1 MYYSH
6 LRMSSLMMS
15 RTWTQVNK
23 VNSSQTTLKN
33 TSSILL
39 NHKSTLN
46 QKCLLVRN
54 TPDFTTRQSF
64 NTNRGQNE
72 DEPIKSEK
80 ELMKLGLDIKKFKYK
95 AVFLSVTL
103 FGLFAYGVTD
113 NDEHLDLGKLK
124 IDAPIPEIKI
134 RIHDFSI
141 INWFPLVKK
150 IFGVLPDNI
159 RQSIGIKMVSV

>member
-1 MYYSH
+1 MYYCH

-15 RTWTQVNK
+15 RTWTQVYK
-23 VNSSQTTLKN
+23 VNLSRTTLKN

-54 TPDFTTRQSF
+54 PPDFTTSLRF
-64 NTNRGQNE
+64 NTNQAQKE
-72 DEPIKSEK
+72 YEPIKSEK

-95 AVFLSVTL
+95 AALLGVTL
-103 FGLFAYGVTD
+103 TTLFIYGVTD
-113 NDEHLDLGKLK
+113 NDEHLDLGELK

-150 IFGVLPDNI
+150 IFSVLPDNI